1 MTASPW
7 KIDLIDFMEKNF
19 TQNLSMND
27 FARYTGRSLATF
39 KRDFAKISSLTPQK
53 WLIQRR
59 LKEAYDLIFNHNK
72 KAHQVYLEVGFKEIS
87 HFYRTFKEQYGVL
100 PSV

>member
-1 MTASPW
+1 
-7 KIDLIDFMEKNF
+7 MEKHF
-19 TQNLSMND
+19 TENLSMQD
-27 FARYTGRSLATF
+27 FARYTGRSPATF
-39 KRDFAKISSLTPQK
+39 NRDFAKISSLTPQK

-59 LKEAYDLIFNHNK
+59 LQEAYDLIFRQNK
-72 KAHQVYLEVGFKEIS
+72 KAGQVYLEVGFKDIS